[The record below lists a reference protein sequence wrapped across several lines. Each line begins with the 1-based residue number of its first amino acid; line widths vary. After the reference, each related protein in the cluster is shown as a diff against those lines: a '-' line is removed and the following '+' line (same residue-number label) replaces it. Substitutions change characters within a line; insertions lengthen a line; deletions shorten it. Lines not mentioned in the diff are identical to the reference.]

1 MTSLYP
7 RSKTWSITC
16 QKMLKNIKVSPEAQ
30 DDVLGWLR
38 GVKKKGNSH
47 FTEADPVWYLI
58 TNQWTVA
65 VLPDLPV
72 LLYEHN
78 CRYKT
83 SSMLIHG
90 AHQSASRE
98 ICKNKPASCFSAC
111 CSNSFVWLDRNGIIT
126 RSSITNRTSGEK
138 KSILRSSE
146 VFLPW
151 ILYYWHH

>member
-65 VLPDLPV
+65 VLPDWPV

-83 SSMLIHG
+83 ARINQPAVSQRVVQTRLCDLIGTVSSRGARSLIV
-90 AHQSASRE
+90 R
-98 ICKNKPASCFSAC
+98 
-111 CSNSFVWLDRNGIIT
+111 L
-126 RSSITNRTSGEK
+126 EK
-138 KSILRSSE
+138 KSLFWDPPRCFSHEFFIIDIIRRN
-146 VFLPW
+146 
-151 ILYYWHH
+151 